1 MPAIG
6 QVYQPTTYNVGYEPQ
21 SEWPQQ
27 PRRNRFSKFVD
38 WLKSDECCRKI
49 FIGSCS
55 VIILFILVVIIDAV
69 LALFGYQLIKCDEPM
84 YTSLIYVC
92 FIIVGIACIISIVLI
107 YLRFMRH
114 KRFYFWPFVRKESLA
129 RQMGSQGR
137 NGQVTDKMKS
147 CLITYFYI
155 FNMLIQLHFFI
166 GDGIKSINR
175 FTGYSR
181 AIWSCS

>member
-38 WLKSDECCRKI
+38 WLQSDEFCRKI

-55 VIILFILVVIIDAV
+55 VIIFFILVVILDAV
-69 LALFGYQLIKCDEPM
+69 LALFGYKLIKCDEPM
-84 YTSLIYVC
+84 YTGLIYVC
-92 FIIVGIACIISIVLI
+92 FIIVGIACIISIVLV

-137 NGQVTDKMKS
+137 NGQVTE
-147 CLITYFYI
+147 
-155 FNMLIQLHFFI
+155 
-166 GDGIKSINR
+166 
-175 FTGYSR
+175 
-181 AIWSCS
+181 